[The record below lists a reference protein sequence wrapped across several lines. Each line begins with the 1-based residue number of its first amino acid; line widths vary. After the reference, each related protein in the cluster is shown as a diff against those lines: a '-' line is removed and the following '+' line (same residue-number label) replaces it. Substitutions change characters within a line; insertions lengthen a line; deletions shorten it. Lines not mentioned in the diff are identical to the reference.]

1 MQSEDVRDTP
11 CRKAVAHPTNTIHAR
26 WSRDLGKLSG
36 RDANKDSH
44 SAAHELLPTGASSVS
59 RCVAVLEQEALL
71 WIHGACFGEGEGEAT
86 IVKELQVEDEG
97 SIATSLRNFVVGRHS
112 IPT

>member
-1 MQSEDVRDTP
+1 MQSKNIGGAP
-11 CRKAVAHPTNTIHAR
+11 GRKAVAHPTNTIHAR

-44 SAAHELLPTGASSVS
+44 SAAQELLPTGASSVS

-97 SIATSLRNFVVGRHS
+97 SIATSLHNFGVGRHS
-112 IPT
+112 FPT